1 MVSEQRHC
9 FLNPSPCTCT
19 QVKEEDVFW
28 KSLVQAGRRQVQEGG
43 GQEAEMARPPPAQ
56 TGRWGHAGPDKPQKG
71 TRGVSGPSSRKYSG
85 RDAGG
90 HMLL

>member
-1 MVSEQRHC
+1 MVSEQRHS

-56 TGRWGHAGPDKPQKG
+56 LRLGDGDMRDPTNLRRGLKG
-71 TRGVSGPSSRKYSG
+71 
-85 RDAGG
+85 
-90 HMLL
+90 